1 MRLVTFGADTLRRLR
16 QRGRLKVGA
25 PKWVRAVFALPNDD
39 PRKTLAVALVLCLV
53 CSVVVSLTAVTLRP
67 LQERNAALALKREV
81 VELAGLGGP
90 GMPLEQAFGRIE
102 TRLVDLDSGRFVE
115 GADPLTYSYRDA
127 ALDPT
132 RSSDLGG
139 KDLAGIRRR
148 PDRMPV
154 YLVREDGRLE
164 TIVLPVY
171 GAGLWSTMHG
181 LLAIA
186 PDGRTAK
193 GLTFYEQR
201 ETAGLGSEVASPRW
215 LAQWPGKTLL
225 GPDGEPV
232 IRVVKGQVDPQAPN
246 ADRRVDGLSG
256 ATLTSNGVTNLLRF
270 WLGERGYGP
279 FLERLRD
286 GQRLAADA
294 RFVAERGYSVRQ

>member
-1 MRLVTFGADTLRRLR
+1 MRVVTVAADTLRRLR
-16 QRGRLKVGA
+16 QRGRLRVGV
-25 PKWVRAVFALPNDD
+25 PKWAEAVFALPNDD

-53 CSVVVSLTAVTLRP
+53 CSVVVSVTAVTLRP

-127 ALDPT
+127 VLDPA
-132 RSSDLGG
+132 RSSAIEDH
-139 KDLAGIRRR
+139 DNAGIRRR

-154 YLVREDGRLE
+154 YLVREEGRLE

-201 ETAGLGSEVASPRW
+201 ETAGLGSEVASPQW
-215 LAQWPGKTLL
+215 LARWPGKTLI

-232 IRVVKGQVDPQAPN
+232 IRVVKGKVDPQAPN

-256 ATLTSNGVTNLLRF
+256 ATLTGNGVTNLLRF
-270 WLGERGYGP
+270 WLGKRGYGP
-279 FLERLRD
+279 FLARHT
-286 GQRLAADA
+286 AAP
-294 RFVAERGYSVRQ
+294 

>member
-1 MRLVTFGADTLRRLR
+1 MRDLSFGADALRRLR
-16 QRGRLKVGA
+16 QRGRLKVGI
-25 PKWVRAVFALPNDD
+25 PGWVRTVFALPNDD
-39 PRKTLAVALVLCLV
+39 ARKTLAVALVLCLV
-53 CSVVVSLTAVTLRP
+53 CSVVVSVTAVTLRP

-90 GMPLEQAFGRIE
+90 GMTLEQAFGRIE

-132 RSSDLGG
+132 RSSAVGEN
-139 KDLAGIRRR
+139 DLAGIRRR

-215 LAQWPGKTLL
+215 LARWPGKTLI

-232 IRVVKGQVDPQAPN
+232 IRVVKGNVDPQAPN

-279 FLERLRD
+279 FLDRIRA

-294 RFVAERGYSVRQ
+294 RLVAERGYSVRQ